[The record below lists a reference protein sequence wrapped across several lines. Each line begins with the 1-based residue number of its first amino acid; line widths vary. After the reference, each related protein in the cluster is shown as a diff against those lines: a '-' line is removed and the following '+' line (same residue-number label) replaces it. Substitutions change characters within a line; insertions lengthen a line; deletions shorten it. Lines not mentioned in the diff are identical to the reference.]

1 MCSMVKSISEIS
13 MVNFADLLHG
23 KNNYQDSHGE
33 FRGLAPWENSFSR
46 FAWLII
52 EILSMEKVIIEI
64 PMVNFA
70 D

>member
-1 MCSMVKSISEIS
+1 MGKSISEIS
-13 MVNFADLLHG
+13 MVSFADLLHG

-46 FAWLII
+46 FAWLIL
-52 EILSMEKVIIEI
+52 EILSVERAIIEI
-64 PMVNFA
+64 PMVSFA